1 MIRTGWPEE
10 GEKITSFAAR
20 AFAQDGV
27 EADLRGLLP
36 KVYAAPGAAAAQHLI
51 LEEDG
56 AWQGVLLRVRTT
68 LAVGDRRLAV
78 GHIGTVCTAP
88 EHRGKGVMQRLMARA
103 LDDLAAQGCD
113 LAALSGQ
120 RQRYERYGFVP
131 TGTKTEF
138 IFCAANVKGRAL
150 PGDALRPLADPRL
163 LAAARTLFDTQAVHM
178 ERGAEAFE
186 QILASWGARAFAFL
200 RQGEF
205 AGYCTVFEQEGR
217 LAVSELRLRHPALLG
232 ALCELL
238 IRQTGGELKLCLA
251 PGAPEAPAA
260 AALCE
265 RYRLGPDHSFRI
277 LCFPS
282 VADALLRRRHA
293 ACPLPE
299 GTLRLW
305 VEGHGGL
312 ELYVAGGEA
321 GVRPC
326 AAAAARETLTYA
338 QAVHLLF
345 SPCCAGR
352 GPLARTNPAAAAWLP
367 LPLSLEQ
374 NDCY

>member
-1 MIRTGWPEE
+1 MIRTGRPGE

-20 AFAQDGV
+20 AFAQDG
-27 EADLRGLLP
+27 EAVDLRGLLP
-36 KVYAAPGAAAAQHLI
+36 KVYAAPEASAAQHLI

-56 AWQGVLLRVRTT
+56 AWQGLLLRVRST
-68 LAVGDRRLAV
+68 LAVGDRTLAV

-88 EHRGKGVMQRLMARA
+88 EHRGGGVMRRLMARA
-103 LDDLAAQGCD
+103 LEDLAAEGCD
-113 LAALSGQ
+113 LIALSGQ

-131 TGTKTEF
+131 MGTKMEF
-138 IFCAANVKGRAL
+138 IFCAANGKGRAL
-150 PGDALRPLADPRL
+150 PGDALEPLAGPRL
-163 LAAARTLFDTQAVHM
+163 LAAARTLFGKQAVHM
-178 ERGAEAFE
+178 ARSAEAFE
-186 QILASWGARAFAFL
+186 QVLASWGARAFAFL

-205 AGYCTVFEQEGR
+205 AGYGTAFRQEGR
-217 LAVSELRLRHPALLG
+217 LTVSELRLRDPSLLG
-232 ALCELL
+232 ALCSLL
-238 IRQTGGELKLCLA
+238 TGQAGGEVKLCLA
-251 PGAPEAPAA
+251 PGAPEIPAA

-265 RYRLGPDHSFRI
+265 RYLLGPDHSFRI

-299 GTLRLW
+299 GALRLS
-305 VEGHGGL
+305 VEGYGGL
-312 ELYVAGGEA
+312 ELFVEGGTAGA
-321 GVRPC
+321 RSC
-326 AAAAARETLTYA
+326 AAAARGTLTYE

-345 SPCCAGR
+345 SPCCAAR